1 MMLSSE
7 QRSLMRR
14 SFFLNPIVIN
24 FVLNALSA
32 WIVYGRTPT
41 IPVSTLVV
49 DTLLTCFLIP
59 FLTCLIVVPVVW
71 QLVRQGDLSAAA
83 WSRDDFWWLRWLPDG
98 KWARALAIGLAA
110 TVLGTII
117 ISGVLLLLGIENMA
131 GSTFVWFKAAYAAV
145 LAALITP
152 FLALASLG
160 DVSTAVI
167 NDPRAAAV
175 ASPIAQLPPG
185 TNASNHRQAM
195 QQDMIGYVEHI
206 ATQGDLVRI
215 PLLGPVYGYFLN
227 DPDLIRVVLVT
238 DADRYHKPSNVKN
251 AAKSMKIEN
260 VFTTDGEV
268 WQALRK
274 VMQPAFHTRRINN
287 YAAIMATYSQEM
299 VARWQ
304 NGAQLDSPAEM
315 MDLTLGITTRALF
328 GADMRGQEAAAAIV
342 RFIELFYGRI
352 SSLPIPGWLP
362 TAANR
367 EMRRQL
373 DIIEAWLSPII
384 AERKTQDAPSDDVLS
399 LLIEAQKVDKS
410 GVLTDHQVRTEVMN
424 LFAAG
429 YEVVAHTLAFT
440 LYLVAQHP
448 AVEERILAE
457 LDAVLEG
464 QPVTLETANRLH
476 YLDLVIKESMRLLPV
491 TTVLTRQSAMPVQ
504 LAGYNLPKNR
514 LIFFAPWALHRD
526 AGHFPEPLAFM
537 PERFDPEHGHPIPK
551 YAYLP
556 FGGGPRICL
565 GNAFALLQMKINL
578 ATIWQHAH
586 LEVAP
591 GYELQ
596 PHYAFN
602 TRPKEGLPMIVTCRQ
617 V

>member
-1 MMLSSE
+1 MNLSFE
-7 QRSLMRR
+7 QRALLRR
-14 SFFLNPIVIN
+14 SFVLNPIIIN
-24 FVLNALSA
+24 FVLNGLIA
-32 WIVYGRTPT
+32 WLVYGRSPT
-41 IPVSTLVV
+41 IPVSTVTA
-49 DTLLTCFLIP
+49 DALLTCFLIP

-71 QLVRQGDLSAAA
+71 QLVRQGDLAAVA
-83 WSRDDFWWLRWLPDG
+83 WTRADFWWLRRLPDG
-98 KWARALAIGLAA
+98 KWARALATGLAA
-110 TVLGTII
+110 AVLGTLAIA
-117 ISGVLLLLGIENMA
+117 GVLLLLGVESMA
-131 GSTFVWFKAAYAAV
+131 GSTFIWFKAAYAAV
-145 LAALITP
+145 LAALVTP

-160 DVSTAVI
+160 DVSAAVV
-167 NDPRAAAV
+167 NDPQAAAK
-175 ASPIAQLPPG
+175 AIPIAQLPPG
-185 TNASNHRQAM
+185 SHASNHRQAM
-195 QQDMIGYVEHI
+195 QQDMIGYVEHM

-215 PLLGPVYGYFLN
+215 PLLGPIAGYFLN
-227 DPDLIRVVLVT
+227 DPDLIRAVLVT
-238 DADRYHKPSNVKN
+238 DADSYHKPANVKN
-251 AAKSMKIEN
+251 AARSMNIEN
-260 VFTTDGEV
+260 VFTADGEV

-287 YAAIMATYSQEM
+287 YAAIMAATSEAM

-304 NGAQLDSPAEM
+304 NDELLEIPAEM

-342 RFIELFYGRI
+342 RFIELFYQRI
-352 SSLPIPGWLP
+352 SSLPIPGRLP

-367 EMRRQL
+367 EMKRQL
-373 DIIEAWLSPII
+373 AVIEAWLSPMI
-384 AERKTQDAPSDDVLS
+384 ARRKAQEEASDDVLS
-399 LLIEAQKVDKS
+399 LLIEAQKVDTS

-424 LFAAG
+424 LFVAG

-448 AVEERILAE
+448 AVEERILGE
-457 LDAVLEG
+457 LDAVLDG
-464 QPVTLETANRLH
+464 RPVTLEVANRLH

-491 TTVLTRQSAMPVQ
+491 TTVLTRQTATSVH
-504 LAGYNLPKNR
+504 LGGYNLPKNR

-526 AGHFPEPLAFM
+526 ARYFPEPLAFK
-537 PERFDPEHGHPIPK
+537 PERFDPQDGQPVPK

-565 GNAFALLQMKINL
+565 GNAFAMLQMKINL

-586 LEVAP
+586 LAVPP
-591 GYELQ
+591 GYDFQ

-602 TRPKEGLPMIVTCRQ
+602 TRPKGGLPMIVTCRR

>member
-1 MMLSSE
+1 MMLLPE
-7 QRSLMRR
+7 QRSLLRR
-14 SFFLNPIVIN
+14 SFVVSPLIIN
-24 FVLNALSA
+24 FVLNGLIA
-32 WIVYGRTPT
+32 WLVYGRTPA
-41 IPVSTLVV
+41 IPVSTLIA
-49 DTLLTCFLIP
+49 DALLTCFLIP
-59 FLTCLIVVPVVW
+59 FLTCLVVVPIVW
-71 QLVRQGDLSAAA
+71 QLVRQGDLSAVI
-83 WSRDDFWWLRWLPDG
+83 WSRDGVWWLRWLPEG

-110 TVLGTII
+110 AVAGTLIV
-117 ISGVLLLLGIENMA
+117 GGLLLLLNIESMA
-131 GSTFVWFKAAYAAV
+131 GGTFVWVKAAYAAV
-145 LAALITP
+145 LAALVTP

-160 DVSTAVI
+160 DVSAAVI

-185 TNASNHRQAM
+185 SNASNHRQAM
-195 QQDMIGYVEHI
+195 RQDMIGYVEHI

-238 DADRYHKPSNVKN
+238 DADRYHKPANVKN
-251 AAKSMKIEN
+251 AARSMQIEN

-274 VMQPAFHTRRINN
+274 VMQPAFHAGRINN
-287 YAAIMATYSQEM
+287 YAGIMAAYSEEM

-304 NGAQLDSPAEM
+304 DGEQLDIPVEM

-352 SSLPIPGWLP
+352 SSLPVPGWLP
-362 TAANR
+362 TADNR
-367 EMRRQL
+367 EMKRQL
-373 DIIEAWLSPII
+373 NIIETWLTPMI
-384 AERKTQDAPSDDVLS
+384 AGRKVQEEPSDDVLS
-399 LLIEAQKVDKS
+399 LLIEAQKADTS
-410 GVLTDHQVRTEVMN
+410 GILSDHQVRTEVMN

-448 AVEERILAE
+448 AVKERMLAE
-457 LDAVLEG
+457 LDAELAG
-464 QPVTLETANRLH
+464 QQVTLETVSRLH
-476 YLDLVIKESMRLLPV
+476 YLDLIIKESMRLLPV
-491 TTVLTRQSAMPVQ
+491 TTVLTRQTAVPVR
-504 LAGYNLPKNR
+504 LAGYSLPAKR
-514 LIFFAPWALHRD
+514 LILFAPWVLHRD
-526 AGHFPEPLAFM
+526 AKYFPEPLTFK
-537 PERFDPEHGHPIPK
+537 PERFDPDHGQPVPR

-565 GNAFALLQMKINL
+565 GSAFAMLQMKINL
-578 ATIWQHAH
+578 ATIWQRAH
-586 LEVAP
+586 LDPAP
-591 GYELQ
+591 GYKLQ

-617 V
+617 A